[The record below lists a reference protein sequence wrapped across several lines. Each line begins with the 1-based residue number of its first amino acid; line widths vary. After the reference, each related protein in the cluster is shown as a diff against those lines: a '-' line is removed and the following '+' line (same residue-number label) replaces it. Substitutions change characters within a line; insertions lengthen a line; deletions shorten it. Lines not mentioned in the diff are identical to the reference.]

1 MPKEGGAMPTT
12 KEPDF
17 DYQTYMR
24 QHAPPSEHI
33 QHGTAGRE
41 ERRELAKHKITIRID
56 ADIIEQFKHMVP
68 AGQGYQR
75 LMNQALREWLMA
87 QGVKELV
94 REELQALT
102 AQMKASLQEV
112 SRRS

>member
-1 MPKEGGAMPTT
+1 MPTT

-24 QHAPPSEHI
+24 QHAPPPEQI
-33 QHGTAGRE
+33 QRGTAGRE
-41 ERRELAKHKITIRID
+41 ERREVAKHKITIRID

-68 AGQGYQR
+68 DGQGYQS

-87 QGVKELV
+87 QGVTELV

-102 AQMKASLQEV
+102 AQMKASLQEA